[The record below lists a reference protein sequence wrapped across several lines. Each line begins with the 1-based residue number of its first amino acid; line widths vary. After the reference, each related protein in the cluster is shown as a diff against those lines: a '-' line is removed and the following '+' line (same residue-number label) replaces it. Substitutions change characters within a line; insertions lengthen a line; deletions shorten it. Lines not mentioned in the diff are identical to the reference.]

1 MDFTLDIIIPK
12 LEINK
17 LDLTEY
23 LIEWGGT
30 LFSQEPP
37 RYKSSSNLIF
47 EQFVDLK
54 YYSNLLGDELNVE
67 NYIALGLKGEHLLDL
82 KFIVNTQM
90 EKIKNNPLLIFL
102 TELLRLNQFYIFLLR
117 DDEGIGKKYEVDK
130 KEELIEIICN
140 SLKYSTA
147 EDVLITKL

>member
-12 LEINK
+12 LEINN
-17 LDLTEY
+17 LDLTED

-30 LFSQEPP
+30 VFSQEPP
-37 RYKSSSNLIF
+37 RYKSSTNLVF

-67 NYIALGLKGEHLLDL
+67 TYIALGLKGEHLLDL
-82 KFIVNTQM
+82 KFIVNNQI
-90 EKIKNNPLLIFL
+90 EKIKDNPLLIFL
-102 TELLRLNQFYIFLLR
+102 TVLIRLNQFYIFLLR
-117 DDEGIGKKYEVDK
+117 DDEGISKKYEVNK

-140 SLKYSTA
+140 SLKYSTL
-147 EDVLITKL
+147 EDVLVTKS